1 MRVFLFLSALLLL
14 ISCQNQTKDAAVK
27 SDTVVVKQDT
37 ISEIRISPS
46 SKPVATYSVPVDDGM
61 GNMNNWKFTVN
72 IYETSKTFEYKV
84 NIQYKEIRS
93 SEIVQIPNFNIL
105 PVVAIQPGKNP
116 MSCIIGFNDAKGTF
130 KDYVQVSVSN
140 DQLKFKKINSYKVRR
155 YSTPVN

>member
-61 GNMNNWKFTVN
+61 GNMNNWKFAVN